1 MKAARGSSSSCVRVV
16 LLMAYQSSQQASE
29 QEAQLHSTQCSSS
42 STDNYFTLITPSG
55 NSSSCSLMQTKILGW
70 WHEIGG
76 HRDIIILEQL
86 EKVSC
91 PQIRKFLCGHLVQTI
106 VNQCCN
112 VKYSVACNSALFS
125 LLKDGNEKK
134 PECFDAHQS
143 VNLPT
148 CSAHAAHHTADL
160 IKLAD
165 GLLFQSR
172 KMLTFS
178 IVTQQ

>member
-1 MKAARGSSSSCVRVV
+1 M
-16 LLMAYQSSQQASE
+16 
-29 QEAQLHSTQCSSS
+29 
-42 STDNYFTLITPSG
+42 
-55 NSSSCSLMQTKILGW
+55 
-70 WHEIGG
+70 
-76 HRDIIILEQL
+76 
-86 EKVSC
+86 
-91 PQIRKFLCGHLVQTI
+91 
-106 VNQCCN
+106 
-112 VKYSVACNSALFS
+112 ACNSALFS